1 MYSSRQAGNNTYC
14 LLSSPLMYFI
24 SDKCLISTK
33 LRKYL
38 EKTKDKVL
46 TIRNIRRH
54 FGCYGFSDNIPQ
66 VLFRSPSGLLQ
77 VRFRSPSGPL
87 QALLRSSSA
96 PSSGPPQVLLRSSLG
111 PLSGSLAPV
120 PGDSIAW
127 YRRSV
132 PRGSPPPRAPR
143 KIITKPPL

>member
-24 SDKCLISTK
+24 SDKCLIATK

-54 FGCYGFSDNIPQ
+54 FGCYGFSDNLPQ

-77 VRFRSPSGPL
+77 VLFRSV
-87 QALLRSSSA
+87 
-96 PSSGPPQVLLRSSLG
+96 SGPPQVRFRFSLG